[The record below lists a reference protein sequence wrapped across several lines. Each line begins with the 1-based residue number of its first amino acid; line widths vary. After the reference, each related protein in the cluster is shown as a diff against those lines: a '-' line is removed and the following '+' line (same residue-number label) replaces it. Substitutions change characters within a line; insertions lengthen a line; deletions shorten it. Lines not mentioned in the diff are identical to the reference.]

1 MTDDILNPNP
11 DQDKAKE
18 LTLEESIA
26 TQLASIKRDDGSQ
39 KYDSV
44 EKALEAL
51 AHAQKYIPEL
61 EKKVVDQESN
71 LNVLE
76 TKLEKAATVEDVI
89 TRINDSK
96 PEDTNNTKGVE
107 TVSEDKI
114 GELVKK
120 ELERVNAMN
129 QVENNRKQVNEA
141 LVSKFGSAEA
151 ARLALSEK
159 TKELGVGPDFL
170 TGLAEKSPTA
180 FLAIFNGGQSPA
192 TPPTT
197 SSVNLRLNDG
207 PKEEKL
213 EEFSLT
219 DTSSSDQ
226 LEMMR
231 KIKAN
236 VYSKHDV
243 VA

>member
-1 MTDDILNPNP
+1 MTDILDNNP
-11 DQDKAKE
+11 DPDKVKE

-26 TQLASIKRDDGSQ
+26 TKLASIKREDGSQ

-51 AHAQKYIPEL
+51 EHAQKYIPEL

-89 TRINDSK
+89 NRINDSK
-96 PEDTNNTKGVE
+96 PEDTNTTTGVE

-114 GELVKK
+114 GELVKQ
-120 ELERVNAMN
+120 ELERVNAAT

-151 ARLALSEK
+151 ARLALAEK

-180 FLAIFNGGQSPA
+180 FLAIFNGGQAPA

-197 SSVNLRLNDG
+197 TSVNLRNNG
-207 PKEEKL
+207 EPVREELK
-213 EEFSLT
+213 EFSLT

-226 LEMMR
+226 VEIMK
-231 KIKAN
+231 KIKSD
-236 VYSKHDV
+236 VYARHDV